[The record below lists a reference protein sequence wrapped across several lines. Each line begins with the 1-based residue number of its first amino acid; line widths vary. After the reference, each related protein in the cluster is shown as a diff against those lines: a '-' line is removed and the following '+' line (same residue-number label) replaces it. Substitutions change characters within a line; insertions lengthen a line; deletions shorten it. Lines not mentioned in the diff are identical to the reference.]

1 MFLKY
6 VVPKDNK
13 SRLILFWKLEEVGRE
28 YFELGSVHSFL
39 VHVHVPTMH
48 TQRDHCSLHAPN
60 SYLTI
65 TESQGQS
72 LMWGQRKEKPQKHCT
87 EIPWHQMRNISRL
100 FLLIEGCLGT
110 TVKIFCSSMFWLSS
124 GWEISGGQTSWVLSF
139 CKRMPNSPCYLILLT

>member
-1 MFLKY
+1 MWFPRITSQSWFYFGSWKGLGE
-6 VVPKDNK
+6 N
-13 SRLILFWKLEEVGRE
+13 ILNVDVSIPFWSMCAPLRCIHNGTT
-28 YFELGSVHSFL
+28 VHSM
-39 VHVHVPTMH
+39 P
-48 TQRDHCSLHAPN
+48 PN

-72 LMWGQRKEKPQKHCT
+72 LMLGLRKEKPQKHCT

-139 CKRMPNSPCYLILLT
+139 CKRMPDSQCYLILLT